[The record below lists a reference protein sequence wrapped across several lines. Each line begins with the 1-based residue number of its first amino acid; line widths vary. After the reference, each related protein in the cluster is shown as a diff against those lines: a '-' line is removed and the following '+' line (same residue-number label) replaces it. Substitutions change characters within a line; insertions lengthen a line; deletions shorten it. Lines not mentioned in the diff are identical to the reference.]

1 MPTQVTNYQCPACT
15 GPLHYSAKS
24 GKLACDY
31 CGSSFDVAEI
41 EALYAR
47 KEAEAA
53 AAKQAADAK
62 AEAAQA
68 AKAEAAEAAAASG
81 GWDTSDLSRDWGAEA
96 DGLRVYSCPSC
107 GAELICD
114 QSTAATA
121 CPYCGNPAIVPG
133 QFSGALRP
141 DYILPF
147 RLSKDDAV
155 QALRAH
161 YKGKPFLPRSFTSA
175 NHIEQIQGVYVPFW
189 LFDGGAEGAASYRA
203 SNTNVFET
211 GDYEI
216 TETRHY
222 HVVRAGSLAFEKI
235 PVDASSKMP
244 DDHMDSIE
252 PFDYAQLR
260 PFSTAYLPGY
270 LADKY
275 DVTIDDSRDRAD
287 TRCRETLAQALRD
300 TVTGYGACVTE
311 REDIALRRGKVH
323 YALLPVWML
332 STKWHGQDFL
342 FAMNGQTGKLVG
354 NLPTDRGRVWG
365 MFAAIAAPL
374 TVALTA
380 ILQFLRDGGDGY
392 ETQTFR
398 PAARAAAG
406 RDARSTG
413 AGRRGLGHGRG
424 RPAHRPTD
432 QPALAARRRP
442 RAQQRRRRV
451 HPHRGRLCRL
461 RLHRRGDGVL
471 HALPQRLARR
481 R

>member
-203 SNTNVFET
+203 SNTNVFVS

-252 PFDYAQLR
+252 PFDYTQLR

-332 STKWHGQDFL
+332 STKWRGQDFL

-354 NLPTDRGRVWG
+354 DLPTDRGRFWG

-380 ILQFLRDGGDGY
+380 ILQFL
-392 ETQTFR
+392 
-398 PAARAAAG
+398 
-406 RDARSTG
+406 
-413 AGRRGLGHGRG
+413 L
-424 RPAHRPTD
+424 
-432 QPALAARRRP
+432 
-442 RAQQRRRRV
+442 
-451 HPHRGRLCRL
+451 
-461 RLHRRGDGVL
+461 
-471 HALPQRLARR
+471 
-481 R
+481 

>member
-15 GPLHYSAKS
+15 APLHYSAKS
-24 GKLACDY
+24 DKLACDY

-203 SNTNVFET
+203 SNTNVYET

-252 PFDYAQLR
+252 PFDYTQLR

-332 STKWHGQDFL
+332 STKWRGQDFL

-354 NLPTDRGRVWG
+354 DLPTDRGRFWG

-380 ILQFLRDGGDGY
+380 ILQFL
-392 ETQTFR
+392 
-398 PAARAAAG
+398 
-406 RDARSTG
+406 
-413 AGRRGLGHGRG
+413 L
-424 RPAHRPTD
+424 
-432 QPALAARRRP
+432 
-442 RAQQRRRRV
+442 
-451 HPHRGRLCRL
+451 
-461 RLHRRGDGVL
+461 
-471 HALPQRLARR
+471 
-481 R
+481 

>member
-31 CGSSFDVAEI
+31 CDSSFDVAEI

-141 DYILPF
+141 DSILPF
-147 RLSKDDAV
+147 RLSKGDAV

-332 STKWHGQDFL
+332 STKWRGQDFL

-354 NLPTDRGRVWG
+354 DLPTDRGRFWG

-380 ILQFLRDGGDGY
+380 ILQFL
-392 ETQTFR
+392 
-398 PAARAAAG
+398 
-406 RDARSTG
+406 
-413 AGRRGLGHGRG
+413 L
-424 RPAHRPTD
+424 
-432 QPALAARRRP
+432 
-442 RAQQRRRRV
+442 
-451 HPHRGRLCRL
+451 
-461 RLHRRGDGVL
+461 
-471 HALPQRLARR
+471 
-481 R
+481 

>member
-24 GKLACDY
+24 GKLECDY

-332 STKWHGQDFL
+332 STKWRGQDFH

-354 NLPTDRGRVWG
+354 DLPTDRGRFWG

-380 ILQFLRDGGDGY
+380 ILQFL
-392 ETQTFR
+392 
-398 PAARAAAG
+398 
-406 RDARSTG
+406 
-413 AGRRGLGHGRG
+413 L
-424 RPAHRPTD
+424 
-432 QPALAARRRP
+432 
-442 RAQQRRRRV
+442 
-451 HPHRGRLCRL
+451 
-461 RLHRRGDGVL
+461 
-471 HALPQRLARR
+471 
-481 R
+481 

>member
-287 TRCRETLAQALRD
+287 TRCCETLAQALRD

-332 STKWHGQDFL
+332 STKWRGQDFL

-354 NLPTDRGRVWG
+354 DLPTDRGRFWG

-380 ILQFLRDGGDGY
+380 ILQFL
-392 ETQTFR
+392 
-398 PAARAAAG
+398 
-406 RDARSTG
+406 
-413 AGRRGLGHGRG
+413 L
-424 RPAHRPTD
+424 
-432 QPALAARRRP
+432 
-442 RAQQRRRRV
+442 
-451 HPHRGRLCRL
+451 
-461 RLHRRGDGVL
+461 
-471 HALPQRLARR
+471 
-481 R
+481 

>member
-24 GKLACDY
+24 GKLECDY
-31 CGSSFDVAEI
+31 CDSSFDVAEI

-332 STKWHGQDFL
+332 STKWRGQDFL

-354 NLPTDRGRVWG
+354 DLPTDRGRYWG
-365 MFAAIAAPL
+365 TFGAIAGVV
-374 TVALTA
+374 TVALTV
-380 ILQFLRDGGDGY
+380 ILQFM
-392 ETQTFR
+392 
-398 PAARAAAG
+398 
-406 RDARSTG
+406 
-413 AGRRGLGHGRG
+413 
-424 RPAHRPTD
+424 
-432 QPALAARRRP
+432 
-442 RAQQRRRRV
+442 
-451 HPHRGRLCRL
+451 
-461 RLHRRGDGVL
+461 
-471 HALPQRLARR
+471 
-481 R
+481 

>member
-114 QSTAATA
+114 QRTAATA

-332 STKWHGQDFL
+332 STKWRGQDFL

-354 NLPTDRGRVWG
+354 DLPTDRGRFWG

-380 ILQFLRDGGDGY
+380 ILQFL
-392 ETQTFR
+392 
-398 PAARAAAG
+398 
-406 RDARSTG
+406 
-413 AGRRGLGHGRG
+413 L
-424 RPAHRPTD
+424 
-432 QPALAARRRP
+432 
-442 RAQQRRRRV
+442 
-451 HPHRGRLCRL
+451 
-461 RLHRRGDGVL
+461 
-471 HALPQRLARR
+471 
-481 R
+481 

>member
-53 AAKQAADAK
+53 TAKQAADAK

-68 AKAEAAEAAAASG
+68 AKDEAAEAAAASG

-311 REDIALRRGKVH
+311 HEDIALRRGKVH

-332 STKWHGQDFL
+332 STKWRGQDFL

-354 NLPTDRGRVWG
+354 DLPTDRGRFWG

-380 ILQFLRDGGDGY
+380 ILQFL
-392 ETQTFR
+392 
-398 PAARAAAG
+398 
-406 RDARSTG
+406 
-413 AGRRGLGHGRG
+413 L
-424 RPAHRPTD
+424 
-432 QPALAARRRP
+432 
-442 RAQQRRRRV
+442 
-451 HPHRGRLCRL
+451 
-461 RLHRRGDGVL
+461 
-471 HALPQRLARR
+471 
-481 R
+481 

>member
-15 GPLHYSAKS
+15 GPLHYSAKT

-31 CGSSFDVAEI
+31 CGSSFEVAEI
-41 EALYAR
+41 EALYAQ

-62 AEAAQA
+62 AD
-68 AKAEAAEAAAASG
+68 AAAAQSG
-81 GWDTSDLSRDWGAEA
+81 GWDTSGLNHDWGAEA
-96 DGLRVYSCPSC
+96 DSLKIYNCPSC

-114 QSTAATA
+114 ESTAATS
-121 CPYCGNPAIVPG
+121 CPYCGNPTVVPG

-141 DYILPF
+141 DFILPF
-147 RLSKDDAV
+147 RLTKDDAV

-189 LFDGGAEGAASYRA
+189 LFDGDAEGSASYKA
-203 SNTNVFET
+203 SNTNVYET

-222 HVVRAGSLAFEKI
+222 HVFRAGSLTFEKI

-252 PFDYAQLR
+252 PFDYAQLQ

-275 DVTIDDSRDRAD
+275 DVTIDDSRDRAEE
-287 TRCRETLAQALRD
+287 RCRETLAQALRD
-300 TVTGYGACVTE
+300 TVTGYGICIPE
-311 REDIALRRGKVH
+311 HEDIALRRGRVH

-332 STKWHGQDFL
+332 NTKWRGQDFL

-354 NLPTDRGRVWG
+354 DLPTDRGRFWG

-380 ILQFLRDGGDGY
+380 ILQFL
-392 ETQTFR
+392 
-398 PAARAAAG
+398 
-406 RDARSTG
+406 
-413 AGRRGLGHGRG
+413 L
-424 RPAHRPTD
+424 
-432 QPALAARRRP
+432 
-442 RAQQRRRRV
+442 
-451 HPHRGRLCRL
+451 
-461 RLHRRGDGVL
+461 
-471 HALPQRLARR
+471 
-481 R
+481 

>member
-68 AKAEAAEAAAASG
+68 ARAEAVEAAAASG

-354 NLPTDRGRVWG
+354 DLPTDRGRFWG

-380 ILQFLRDGGDGY
+380 ILQFL
-392 ETQTFR
+392 
-398 PAARAAAG
+398 
-406 RDARSTG
+406 
-413 AGRRGLGHGRG
+413 L
-424 RPAHRPTD
+424 
-432 QPALAARRRP
+432 
-442 RAQQRRRRV
+442 
-451 HPHRGRLCRL
+451 
-461 RLHRRGDGVL
+461 
-471 HALPQRLARR
+471 
-481 R
+481 

>member
-31 CGSSFDVAEI
+31 CDSSFDVAEI

-53 AAKQAADAK
+53 AAKHAADAK

-203 SNTNVFET
+203 SNTNVYET

-332 STKWHGQDFL
+332 STKWNGQDFL

-354 NLPTDRGRVWG
+354 DLPTDRGRFWG
-365 MFAAIAAPL
+365 MFAAIAAPF

-380 ILQFLRDGGDGY
+380 ILQFL
-392 ETQTFR
+392 
-398 PAARAAAG
+398 
-406 RDARSTG
+406 
-413 AGRRGLGHGRG
+413 L
-424 RPAHRPTD
+424 
-432 QPALAARRRP
+432 
-442 RAQQRRRRV
+442 
-451 HPHRGRLCRL
+451 
-461 RLHRRGDGVL
+461 
-471 HALPQRLARR
+471 
-481 R
+481 

>member
-24 GKLACDY
+24 GKLECDY

-68 AKAEAAEAAAASG
+68 AKAEAAEATAASG

-203 SNTNVFET
+203 SNTNVYET

-332 STKWHGQDFL
+332 STKWNGQDFL

-354 NLPTDRGRVWG
+354 DLPTDRGRFWG

-380 ILQFLRDGGDGY
+380 ILQFL
-392 ETQTFR
+392 
-398 PAARAAAG
+398 
-406 RDARSTG
+406 
-413 AGRRGLGHGRG
+413 L
-424 RPAHRPTD
+424 
-432 QPALAARRRP
+432 
-442 RAQQRRRRV
+442 
-451 HPHRGRLCRL
+451 
-461 RLHRRGDGVL
+461 
-471 HALPQRLARR
+471 
-481 R
+481 

>member
-15 GPLHYSAKS
+15 APLHYSAKS
-24 GKLACDY
+24 GKLECDY

-203 SNTNVFET
+203 SNTNVYET

-354 NLPTDRGRVWG
+354 DLPTDRGRFWG

-380 ILQFLRDGGDGY
+380 ILQFL
-392 ETQTFR
+392 
-398 PAARAAAG
+398 
-406 RDARSTG
+406 
-413 AGRRGLGHGRG
+413 L
-424 RPAHRPTD
+424 
-432 QPALAARRRP
+432 
-442 RAQQRRRRV
+442 
-451 HPHRGRLCRL
+451 
-461 RLHRRGDGVL
+461 
-471 HALPQRLARR
+471 
-481 R
+481 

>member
-62 AEAAQA
+62 AEAKQA

-203 SNTNVFET
+203 SNTNVYET

-332 STKWHGQDFL
+332 STKWNGQDFL

-354 NLPTDRGRVWG
+354 DLPTDRGRFWG

-380 ILQFLRDGGDGY
+380 ILQFL
-392 ETQTFR
+392 
-398 PAARAAAG
+398 
-406 RDARSTG
+406 
-413 AGRRGLGHGRG
+413 L
-424 RPAHRPTD
+424 
-432 QPALAARRRP
+432 
-442 RAQQRRRRV
+442 
-451 HPHRGRLCRL
+451 
-461 RLHRRGDGVL
+461 
-471 HALPQRLARR
+471 
-481 R
+481 

>member
-81 GWDTSDLSRDWGAEA
+81 GWDTSDLSRDWGTEA

-141 DYILPF
+141 DSILPF

-189 LFDGGAEGAASYRA
+189 LFDGGAEGAANYRA
-203 SNTNVFET
+203 SNTNVYET

-332 STKWHGQDFL
+332 STKWRGQDFL

-354 NLPTDRGRVWG
+354 DLPTDRGRFWG

-380 ILQFLRDGGDGY
+380 ILQFL
-392 ETQTFR
+392 
-398 PAARAAAG
+398 
-406 RDARSTG
+406 
-413 AGRRGLGHGRG
+413 L
-424 RPAHRPTD
+424 
-432 QPALAARRRP
+432 
-442 RAQQRRRRV
+442 
-451 HPHRGRLCRL
+451 
-461 RLHRRGDGVL
+461 
-471 HALPQRLARR
+471 
-481 R
+481 

>member
-203 SNTNVFET
+203 SNTNVYET
-211 GDYEI
+211 GDYEV

-332 STKWHGQDFL
+332 STKWRGQDFL

-354 NLPTDRGRVWG
+354 DLPTDRGRFWG

-380 ILQFLRDGGDGY
+380 ILQFL
-392 ETQTFR
+392 
-398 PAARAAAG
+398 
-406 RDARSTG
+406 
-413 AGRRGLGHGRG
+413 L
-424 RPAHRPTD
+424 
-432 QPALAARRRP
+432 
-442 RAQQRRRRV
+442 
-451 HPHRGRLCRL
+451 
-461 RLHRRGDGVL
+461 
-471 HALPQRLARR
+471 
-481 R
+481 

>member
-53 AAKQAADAK
+53 AAKHAADAK

-203 SNTNVFET
+203 SNTNVFVS

-332 STKWHGQDFL
+332 STKWRGQDFL

-354 NLPTDRGRVWG
+354 DLPTDRGRFWG

-380 ILQFLRDGGDGY
+380 ILQFL
-392 ETQTFR
+392 
-398 PAARAAAG
+398 
-406 RDARSTG
+406 
-413 AGRRGLGHGRG
+413 L
-424 RPAHRPTD
+424 
-432 QPALAARRRP
+432 
-442 RAQQRRRRV
+442 
-451 HPHRGRLCRL
+451 
-461 RLHRRGDGVL
+461 
-471 HALPQRLARR
+471 
-481 R
+481 

>member
-24 GKLACDY
+24 GKLECDY

-68 AKAEAAEAAAASG
+68 AKTEAAEAAAASG

-114 QSTAATA
+114 RSTAATA

-203 SNTNVFET
+203 SNTNVYET

-222 HVVRAGSLAFEKI
+222 HVMRAGSLAFEKI

-354 NLPTDRGRVWG
+354 DLPTDRGRFWG

-380 ILQFLRDGGDGY
+380 ILQFL
-392 ETQTFR
+392 
-398 PAARAAAG
+398 
-406 RDARSTG
+406 
-413 AGRRGLGHGRG
+413 L
-424 RPAHRPTD
+424 
-432 QPALAARRRP
+432 
-442 RAQQRRRRV
+442 
-451 HPHRGRLCRL
+451 
-461 RLHRRGDGVL
+461 
-471 HALPQRLARR
+471 
-481 R
+481 

>member
-68 AKAEAAEAAAASG
+68 AKDEAAEAAAASG

-147 RLSKDDAV
+147 RLSKGDAV

-300 TVTGYGACVTE
+300 TVTGYGAYVTE

-332 STKWHGQDFL
+332 STKWRGQDFL

-354 NLPTDRGRVWG
+354 DLPTDRGRFWG

-380 ILQFLRDGGDGY
+380 ILQFL
-392 ETQTFR
+392 
-398 PAARAAAG
+398 
-406 RDARSTG
+406 
-413 AGRRGLGHGRG
+413 L
-424 RPAHRPTD
+424 
-432 QPALAARRRP
+432 
-442 RAQQRRRRV
+442 
-451 HPHRGRLCRL
+451 
-461 RLHRRGDGVL
+461 
-471 HALPQRLARR
+471 
-481 R
+481 

>member
-53 AAKQAADAK
+53 AAKHAADAK

-203 SNTNVFET
+203 SNTNVYET

-332 STKWHGQDFL
+332 STKWRGQDFL

-354 NLPTDRGRVWG
+354 DLPTDRGRFWG

-380 ILQFLRDGGDGY
+380 ILQFL
-392 ETQTFR
+392 
-398 PAARAAAG
+398 
-406 RDARSTG
+406 
-413 AGRRGLGHGRG
+413 L
-424 RPAHRPTD
+424 
-432 QPALAARRRP
+432 
-442 RAQQRRRRV
+442 
-451 HPHRGRLCRL
+451 
-461 RLHRRGDGVL
+461 
-471 HALPQRLARR
+471 
-481 R
+481 

>member
-24 GKLACDY
+24 GKLECDY

-141 DYILPF
+141 DSILPF

-203 SNTNVFET
+203 SNTNVYET

-311 REDIALRRGKVH
+311 HEDIALRRGKVH

-332 STKWHGQDFL
+332 STKWRGQDFL

-354 NLPTDRGRVWG
+354 DLPTDRGRFWG

-380 ILQFLRDGGDGY
+380 ILQFL
-392 ETQTFR
+392 
-398 PAARAAAG
+398 
-406 RDARSTG
+406 
-413 AGRRGLGHGRG
+413 L
-424 RPAHRPTD
+424 
-432 QPALAARRRP
+432 
-442 RAQQRRRRV
+442 
-451 HPHRGRLCRL
+451 
-461 RLHRRGDGVL
+461 
-471 HALPQRLARR
+471 
-481 R
+481 

>member
-24 GKLACDY
+24 GKLAGDY
-31 CGSSFDVAEI
+31 CGASFDVAEI

-300 TVTGYGACVTE
+300 TLTGYGACVTA

-332 STKWHGQDFL
+332 STKWRGQDFL

-354 NLPTDRGRVWG
+354 DLPTDRGRFWG

-380 ILQFLRDGGDGY
+380 ILQFL
-392 ETQTFR
+392 
-398 PAARAAAG
+398 
-406 RDARSTG
+406 
-413 AGRRGLGHGRG
+413 L
-424 RPAHRPTD
+424 
-432 QPALAARRRP
+432 
-442 RAQQRRRRV
+442 
-451 HPHRGRLCRL
+451 
-461 RLHRRGDGVL
+461 
-471 HALPQRLARR
+471 
-481 R
+481 

>member
-24 GKLACDY
+24 GKLECDY

-133 QFSGALRP
+133 QFSGALKP
-141 DYILPF
+141 EFVLPF
-147 RLSKDDAV
+147 RMTKDDAV
-155 QALRAH
+155 RALRAH
-161 YKGKPFLPRSFTSA
+161 YKGKPFLPRSFTA
-175 NHIEQIQGVYVPFW
+175 GNHIEEIQGVYVPFW

-203 SNTNVFET
+203 SNTNVYET

-332 STKWHGQDFL
+332 STKWRGQDFL

-354 NLPTDRGRVWG
+354 DLPTDRGRFWG

-380 ILQFLRDGGDGY
+380 ILQFL
-392 ETQTFR
+392 
-398 PAARAAAG
+398 
-406 RDARSTG
+406 
-413 AGRRGLGHGRG
+413 L
-424 RPAHRPTD
+424 
-432 QPALAARRRP
+432 
-442 RAQQRRRRV
+442 
-451 HPHRGRLCRL
+451 
-461 RLHRRGDGVL
+461 
-471 HALPQRLARR
+471 
-481 R
+481 